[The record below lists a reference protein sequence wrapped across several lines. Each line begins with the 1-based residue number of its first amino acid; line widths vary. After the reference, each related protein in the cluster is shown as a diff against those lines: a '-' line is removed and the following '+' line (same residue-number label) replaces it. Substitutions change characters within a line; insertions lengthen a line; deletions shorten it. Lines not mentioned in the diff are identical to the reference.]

1 MRTSAATHELWASAF
16 SAGFLRFPI
25 SDTYSQSPIVNTV
38 AERKK
43 KKMER
48 IDLSTN
54 SRSIKEAYEKVVQ
67 GDKATYVV
75 FSVNKNSTLEVS
87 NVALGSLQ
95 DFIEEFSDGVIQ
107 FGLAKVTV
115 PGSDVSKNLL
125 VGWCPDNAPAKLR
138 LSFAANFADVS
149 KTLNGYHVQITARD
163 LDDLNLDEFVS
174 RIAAAA
180 GARYTA
186 RAIEIDFKT
195 DFKKQIPLT
204 SSSGK
209 DDSRPFIPKSTGKPV
224 FHVPSNQSSKVRPS
238 NSPNKE
244 VEDDGWNGEKELEIR
259 DFEKQP
265 LELTPSAYKPT
276 KVNIEELRKQKS
288 DTVSSKSKLD
298 VKSSTPVQA
307 KVISS
312 DADNEHALVD
322 GRLTSLPKPKVAGS
336 VASRYTAAAK
346 ESSNATF
353 GSKPMGSPLPKRA
366 DKVISGM
373 SRDFGSTGGK
383 TPAQLWAEK
392 KGMYKDVRS
401 GRDSTSGEESGIAGL
416 EDDSIQKHDSAVSID
431 DISSKLD
438 QTFQK
443 ATGADAL
450 EEDLPVGARGIKEDD
465 STNAVHSSQPPRL
478 PSRISPAD
486 ATEEKKLIMAKASF
500 DYDKDED
507 NEVDFKEDDVIVDIE
522 FVDEEWWSGTNE
534 RTGELGLFPASY
546 VTIINDGEMEK
557 IGKVSS
563 DEDTSSKTAK
573 EAVAE
578 FSYER
583 DEDNEIEF
591 EEGERIIDIEFVD
604 DNWWS
609 GKRAKTGEVGLFP
622 ANYVKLQN

>member
-1 MRTSAATHELWASAF
+1 
-16 SAGFLRFPI
+16 
-25 SDTYSQSPIVNTV
+25 
-38 AERKK
+38 
-43 KKMER
+43 
-48 IDLSTN
+48 
-54 SRSIKEAYEKVVQ
+54 
-67 GDKATYVV
+67 
-75 FSVNKNSTLEVS
+75 
-87 NVALGSLQ
+87 
-95 DFIEEFSDGVIQ
+95 
-107 FGLAKVTV
+107 
-115 PGSDVSKNLL
+115 
-125 VGWCPDNAPAKLR
+125 
-138 LSFAANFADVS
+138 
-149 KTLNGYHVQITARD
+149 
-163 LDDLNLDEFVS
+163 
-174 RIAAAA
+174 
-180 GARYTA
+180 
-186 RAIEIDFKT
+186 
-195 DFKKQIPLT
+195 
-204 SSSGK
+204 
-209 DDSRPFIPKSTGKPV
+209 
-224 FHVPSNQSSKVRPS
+224 
-238 NSPNKE
+238 
-244 VEDDGWNGEKELEIR
+244 
-259 DFEKQP
+259 
-265 LELTPSAYKPT
+265 
-276 KVNIEELRKQKS
+276 
-288 DTVSSKSKLD
+288 
-298 VKSSTPVQA
+298 
-307 KVISS
+307 
-312 DADNEHALVD
+312 
-322 GRLTSLPKPKVAGS
+322 
-336 VASRYTAAAK
+336 
-346 ESSNATF
+346 
-353 GSKPMGSPLPKRA
+353 
-366 DKVISGM
+366 
-373 SRDFGSTGGK
+373 
-383 TPAQLWAEK
+383 
-392 KGMYKDVRS
+392 MYKDVRS

-443 ATGADAL
+443 ATGADSL